1 MEASVRAAG
10 ATRLGSAAPLSQPF
24 HLSLHH
30 LHTAFGDVSPR
41 NVMVLRLCENT
52 FEKDETCCPSRALMS
67 RDAAY

>member
-24 HLSLHH
+24 RLSLHH

-41 NVMVLRLCENT
+41 NFVVLRLCENIT
-52 FEKDETCCPSRALMS
+52 LLKRMRHVAHPEH
-67 RDAAY
+67 